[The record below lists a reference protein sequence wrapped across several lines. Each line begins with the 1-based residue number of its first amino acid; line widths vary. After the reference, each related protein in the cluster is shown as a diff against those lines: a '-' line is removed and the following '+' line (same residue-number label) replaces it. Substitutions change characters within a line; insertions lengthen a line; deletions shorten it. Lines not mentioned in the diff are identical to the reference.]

1 MRQKQAEW
9 AILNDVSTGW
19 HWCSEEC
26 EMHINCLDLYASW
39 FFILKVAMCDPHQY
53 AHQVIVRRHYGCRV
67 CTSHIGGTKLASCEL
82 TRKVWQWCRDIWIS
96 AAHLLG
102 SFNIEADW
110 QSRNMSDDKGWQ
122 LEHRVVQII
131 IVNIEVYDTPCR
143 DLFASRLNK
152 QLDRYVSWHPDPD
165 AKAVDA
171 FSFLGT
177 FV

>member
-1 MRQKQAEW
+1 
-9 AILNDVSTGW
+9 
-19 HWCSEEC
+19 
-26 EMHINCLDLYASW
+26 
-39 FFILKVAMCDPHQY
+39 
-53 AHQVIVRRHYGCRV
+53 
-67 CTSHIGGTKLASCEL
+67 
-82 TRKVWQWCRDIWIS
+82 
-96 AAHLLG
+96 
-102 SFNIEADW
+102 
-110 QSRNMSDDKGWQ
+110 MSDDKGWQ

-152 QLDRYVSWHPDPD
+152 PLDRYVSWHPDPD